1 MSKGIKTI
9 SPKYFHVYNRGA
21 NGGKIFSTSE
31 NYFYLIRQIA
41 KFIKH
46 YQIDI
51 LAFCLMPNHYHFMFR
66 ELLQGDVSRFI
77 QRLFNSYTQA
87 YNKQQNRYGTLFQG
101 RMKKKYVESRG
112 YALELVR
119 YIHRNPVRAG
129 LVRDPLDWAFS
140 SHAEWMGIPGPELC
154 DPDFRSWFFE
164 TLNDYEEFIL
174 TPDQLETL
182 SLA

>member
-1 MSKGIKTI
+1 
-9 SPKYFHVYNRGA
+9 
-21 NGGKIFSTSE
+21 
-31 NYFYLIRQIA
+31 
-41 KFIKH
+41 
-46 YQIDI
+46 
-51 LAFCLMPNHYHFMFR
+51 MFR

-140 SHAEWMGIPGPELC
+140 SHAKWMGIPGPELC